1 MSRKN
6 NDLCPGSRCHSTV
19 AEPGKGV
26 IYMSDVLVM
35 VYLIVATGLV
45 TVFVFH
51 KATGHRR
58 TFAVLMQWALLGV
71 FVSTVGGL
79 LMLGTFTPNM
89 ASYNN
94 TASDMYNVFTWGG
107 IELPEYNDTLLVLSN
122 LGIIINA
129 MGLGILIMTTM
140 AGFLP
145 RTFFS
150 LGSNRKQREAH

>member
-1 MSRKN
+1 
-6 NDLCPGSRCHSTV
+6 
-19 AEPGKGV
+19 
-26 IYMSDVLVM
+26 MSDILIM

-71 FVSTVGGL
+71 FVSSIGGL

-94 TASDMYNVFTWGG
+94 TAADMYNVFTWGG
-107 IELPEYNDTLLVLSN
+107 IELPEYDDTLSILNN
-122 LGIIINA
+122 LGIVINA

-145 RTFFS
+145 RKFFS
-150 LGSNRKQREAH
+150 LTNRKQREAH